1 MATKSHVYFLPW
13 SERSRLDELLEA
25 AEFNS
30 HIRRDDFAAI
40 KIHFG
45 ERGGDG
51 YIKPKEVRPIIK
63 AVRKAKAYP
72 FLTDTNTI
80 YRGARSDGVS
90 HLVVAA
96 EHGYSQTKM
105 GVPIIIA
112 DGIRGTSYQDV
123 DIKGDHFKKVK
134 IAADIVD
141 ADSIVAVSHV
151 KGHLLCGFGGAIKNL
166 GMGCGAKVGK
176 YEMHAG
182 TTPEVTLSSC
192 TKCGAC
198 VAICPQNAISF
209 VNKEITIDM
218 SICVGCGQC
227 VSACDYGCMN
237 IPWSQTPLAV
247 QERLAE
253 YAAGAAKGRRLFCIN
268 FVNHITPNCDCSG
281 TKEEPVASDVGIL
294 VSADPVAIDQASL
307 DLLNKSAGEDVFR
320 KLRPDIDHTVQ
331 IVHAEKMGL
340 GSREYELVEV

>member
-1 MATKSHVYFLPW
+1 MTKSRVYFLPW
-13 SERSRLDELLEA
+13 GERDRLNELLDA
-25 AEFNS
+25 AGFAS
-30 HIRRDDFAAI
+30 QIRRDDFTAI

-51 YIKPKEVRPIIK
+51 HVKPKEVRPIIK
-63 AVRKAKAYP
+63 AVRKAKAHP

-80 YRGARSDGVS
+80 YRGARSDGLS

-105 GVPIIIA
+105 GVPVVIA
-112 DGIRGTSYQDV
+112 DGLRGTSYREV
-123 DIKGDHFKKVK
+123 EVGGDHFAKVK
-134 IAADIVD
+134 IASDIAD

-182 TTPEVTLSSC
+182 TTPEVKLSAC

-198 VAICPQNAISF
+198 IAICPQNAISF
-209 VNKEITIDM
+209 VKKEITVDK

-227 VSACDYGCMN
+227 VAACDYGCMN

-253 YAAGAAKGRRLFCIN
+253 YATGAVKGRRLFCIN
-268 FVNHITPNCDCSG
+268 FVNHVTPNCDCMG
-281 TKEEPVASDVGIL
+281 TKEKPVTDDVGIL
-294 VSADPVAIDQASL
+294 VSTDAVAVDRASL
-307 DLLNKSAGEDVFR
+307 DLLEKSAGEDVFH

-340 GSREYELVEV
+340 GSQEYELVEV